1 MSRRLGLRLVT
12 VRAAD
17 EVPETL
23 AESDAA
29 EVLAEPVGPE
39 PCARGVKPAERDG
52 ARRAQ
57 PPALAATP
65 TPAPSP

>member
-12 VRAAD
+12 ARMGD

-23 AESDAA
+23 AESEAA
-29 EVLAEPVGPE
+29 EVLDAPVGPE
-39 PCARGVKPAERDG
+39 PCARGVKPVEPDG

-65 TPAPSP
+65 TPSR